1 MAKTTY
7 KKSLIIK
14 IVKILFWLLLIAGL
28 VITSIGIYKFVDSV
42 FAINKSLIKIE
53 EITNPDA
60 AFNSF
65 VELSS
70 LIKNANINL
79 TLFITGVL
87 IMIFS
92 RIVSKPPLII
102 ASIFVWIV
110 EKDENAKKNFKKKA
124 IVGTLF
130 LTISLICAI
139 MTLVGFKWILT
150 PFTKIIFDIQTIID
164 EGIYDIGAN
173 PDFTPEQILVIID
186 TSIAKATEYLQYLS
200 FDSIIKKTLDMF
212 ILFIIGLSS
221 WMIVELTH
229 GIVVKTTKIK

>member
-92 RIVSKPPLII
+92 RIISKPPLII